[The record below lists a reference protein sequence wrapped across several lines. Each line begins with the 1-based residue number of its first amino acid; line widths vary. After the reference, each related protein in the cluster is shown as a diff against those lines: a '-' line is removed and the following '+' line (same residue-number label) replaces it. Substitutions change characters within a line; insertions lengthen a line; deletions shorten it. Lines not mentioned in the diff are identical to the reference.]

1 MTPLNDLKMTNT
13 LGIPLYNLKMLSE
26 KMYKCMTVE
35 ASRVTW
41 LARGTWIQTNANVQ
55 EATLAERRQHD

>member
-1 MTPLNDLKMTNT
+1 MTNT

-35 ASRVTW
+35 ASTVTW